1 MFAEDF
7 AGVAA
12 RMRGAVYL
20 AGLAV
25 GLGITVSALLL
36 RRGCSGAVGTDHTL
50 KGCHRLGFRVP
61 DRPTG
66 YVRGMAPSVDPIHA
80 RELGPRGSRREVA
93 SADPAAELTPTAAA
107 VIAAIPA
114 WWSARAAQY
123 GLSGKWLDVAEAI
136 DSLPPA
142 PIPVLPPLEETW
154 GPLTAEEVGQAY
166 VSALL
171 PETRA
176 RHGRHYT
183 PRHLADQLWGMTRT
197 ALGYGRSPQAL
208 GGLVRDP
215 ACGAGALLLP
225 ALREHLHASH
235 DVDPRLVLA
244 ALPSLIEGVDA
255 DPAAVWVANVV
266 MAAELLPLL
275 AKVPEARRRLLPALA
290 HVGDGL
296 APRDVPAL
304 AVVMNPPYGRVRLN
318 DTDRARFSSVLYG
331 HANLY
336 GLFMAAAEEQ
346 LDKDGVVGALVPTSF
361 TAGRYFA
368 PLRDRLSSRV
378 RLQSVTFVE
387 ERSGVFTSVLQE
399 TCLAVFGR
407 KRTRRTTVASVG
419 ESRTEIATVDTPLG
433 AKPWLVPRRSDLA
446 AIAVAARAM
455 PLTLRGAGWSA
466 STGPLVWNRRKE
478 DLAPTGG
485 VPIIWGSDLVDGEV
499 RPTELRKSLRSI
511 RLHSDSDRRTMIL
524 KEPAVLVQRT
534 TAPEQQRRLVAADLN
549 AATLAAWGG
558 EVVVENHVNILRPV
572 DSQLVSQRLLYE
584 LLAMKTLDA
593 VARCI
598 SGSVALS
605 AFELESIPLPAAE
618 VLAEWESLNGRDLE
632 RAVSDTYRGVS
643 R

>member
-1 MFAEDF
+1 
-7 AGVAA
+7 
-12 RMRGAVYL
+12 
-20 AGLAV
+20 
-25 GLGITVSALLL
+25 
-36 RRGCSGAVGTDHTL
+36 
-50 KGCHRLGFRVP
+50 
-61 DRPTG
+61 
-66 YVRGMAPSVDPIHA
+66 
-80 RELGPRGSRREVA
+80 VA

-114 WWSARAAQY
+114 WWSARASQY

-142 PIPVLPPLEETW
+142 PIPSLPPLEEKW

-166 VSALL
+166 VSALA
-171 PETRA
+171 PATRA

-183 PRHLADQLWGMTRT
+183 PWHLADQLWGMTRA
-197 ALGYGRSPQAL
+197 ALGHGRSQQAL
-208 GGLVRDP
+208 SGLVRDP

-235 DVDPRLVLA
+235 GVDPRLVLA
-244 ALPSLIEGVDA
+244 GLPSVIEGVDT

-266 MAAELLPLL
+266 MAAELLPFL
-275 AKVPEARRRLLPALA
+275 AKVPEAHRRLLPALA

-296 APRDVPAL
+296 APQDAPAL
-304 AVVMNPPYGRVRLN
+304 AVVMNPPYGRVRLSES
-318 DTDRARFSSVLYG
+318 DRERFSDVLYG

-346 LDKDGVVGALVPTSF
+346 LSKDGVLGALVPTSF

-407 KRTRRTTVASVG
+407 KRTRRTVVASMG
-419 ESRTEIATVDTPLG
+419 ETLTEIATVDTPLG
-433 AKPWLVPRRSDLA
+433 SKPWLVPRRSDLA
-446 AIAVAARAM
+446 AIAVTARAM
-455 PLTLRGAGWSA
+455 PLTLRDAGWSA

-478 DLAPTGG
+478 DIAPAGG
-485 VPIIWGSDLVDGEV
+485 TPIVWGSDLVDGKV
-499 RPTELRKSLRSI
+499 RQTELRKSLRTI
-511 RLHSDSDRRTMIL
+511 HLHSDSDRRTMIL
-524 KEPAVLVQRT
+524 KESAVLVQRT
-534 TAPEQQRRLVAADLN
+534 TAPEQQRRLVAADLDS
-549 AATLAAWGG
+549 ATLATWGG
-558 EVVVENHVNILRPV
+558 EIVVENHVNILRPV
-572 DSQLVSQRLLYE
+572 GSPLVSQRLLAD

-605 AFELESIPLPAAE
+605 AFELESLPLPAAE
-618 VLAEWESLNGRDLE
+618 VLARWEALNGQELE
-632 RAVSDTYRGVS
+632 RAVAETYRGAS